1 MSSQQSYIK
10 LTTNGTSFSR
20 ISAPYN
26 YNDLKNIIST
36 RFKDN
41 IKDNIDIHFINLQN
55 NTKITNKEEYE
66 QSLANKGTVKLQVL
80 FQEKQT
86 QTKAVDITEAYNTN
100 NNNLSQTNKKNEHV
114 NTQTK
119 AKVVDIIEAYNTNNN
134 LSEHNKNNEHVNNNN
149 NISLQNIVTDTV
161 NTKLQSIQ
169 HELINELLTKISNLH
184 QQQQQQQQHKQQQQ
198 QVKHIGI
205 TCSNC
210 KQPNIVG
217 IRYKC
222 IKCNNYNLCETCE
235 NLCIHDIHHILL
247 KIRLPINDNELPK

>member
-26 YNDLKNIIST
+26 YNDLKNIINQK
-36 RFKDN
+36 FKDN
-41 IKDNIDIHFINLQN
+41 IKDNIDIQFINLQN
-55 NTKITNKEEYE
+55 KTKITNKEEYE
-66 QSLANKGTVKLQVL
+66 KSIANKGTIKLQVL

-86 QTKAVDITEAYNTN
+86 QVQTKVVDIIDAYNIN
-100 NNNLSQTNKKNEHV
+100 NNNLSQPNKNKEHV
-114 NTQTK
+114 CDN
-119 AKVVDIIEAYNTNNN
+119 V
-134 LSEHNKNNEHVNNNN
+134 
-149 NISLQNIVTDTV
+149 SLQNIITDTV
-161 NTKLQSIQ
+161 NTKLQSVQ
-169 HELINELLTKISNLH
+169 HELVNELLTKISNLH
-184 QQQQQQQQHKQQQQ
+184 QHIQQQQQQHKPQQE
-198 QVKHIGI
+198 VKHIGI